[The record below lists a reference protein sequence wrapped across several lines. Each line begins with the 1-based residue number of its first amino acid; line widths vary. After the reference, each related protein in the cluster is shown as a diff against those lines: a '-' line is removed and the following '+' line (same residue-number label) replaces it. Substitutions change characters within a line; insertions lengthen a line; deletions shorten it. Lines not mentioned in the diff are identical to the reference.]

1 MTIDFTKVMEQKS
14 DSDLLEIV
22 TKFKD
27 DYQPEA
33 VVAAKNE
40 IEKRNLTG
48 TQIEQANIEIEE
60 KEKKYFERKNEP
72 LGAGQKMLFLF
83 FFWGIIP
90 WAMAGTF
97 KADGYTKKYND
108 AWKFMKIGMGIFIG
122 IPLLLILIFKI
133 FSI

>member
-1 MTIDFTKVMEQKS
+1 MKGDFTKIMEQKS

-22 TKFKD
+22 TKLKD

-33 VVAAKNE
+33 VVAAQNE

-48 TQIEQANIEIEE
+48 TQIEQANLEIDE
-60 KEKKYFERKNEP
+60 KEKKNFERENEP
-72 LGAGQKMLFLF
+72 LGAGQKILFLI

-97 KADGYTKKYND
+97 KADGYTKKYKD
-108 AWKFMKIGMGIFIG
+108 AWKFMKIGIGIFVG
-122 IPLLLILIFKI
+122 IPLLLILIFQI
-133 FSI
+133 LSI

>member
-1 MTIDFTKVMEQKS
+1 MTIDFRNVMEQKS

-22 TKFKD
+22 TKLKN

-33 VVAAKNE
+33 VVAAQNE
-40 IEKRNLTG
+40 IEKRNLTE

-60 KEKKYFERKNEP
+60 KEKKNVKRENEP
-72 LGAGQKMLFLF
+72 LGAGQKILFLI

-97 KADGYTKKYND
+97 KADGYTRKYKD
-108 AWKFMKIGMGIFIG
+108 AWKFMKIGIGIFIG
-122 IPLLLILIFKI
+122 IPLILILLFQ
-133 FSI
+133 FLSI